1 MIKLEIFN
9 IDTFNDDLYVIE
21 KEGDQ
26 FKLQVDTLGGGFLFS
41 PSTLLNLLSI
51 ELGFKLLAN
60 YVFFHICQH
69 VSIFSLAP
77 FCLSSVWLT

>member
-26 FKLQVDTLGGGFLFS
+26 FKLQVDTLGGGFLFTVLGYFS
-41 PSTLLNLLSI
+41 NQDDLKKYLSDI
-51 ELGFKLLAN
+51 EKKAKTFFKRVA
-60 YVFFHICQH
+60 
-69 VSIFSLAP
+69 
-77 FCLSSVWLT
+77 